1 MVQKAMGTT
10 LSCLHNNEQTLIGAL
25 RSVSEI
31 RAESEKVDVT
41 ALDAPGGFR
50 TYAQGLKSMGE
61 VTLEGFHDNAQHG
74 QQKLRTLF
82 DSGEQALFSVTFPD
96 GLTLSFSAFVKSY
109 GFSNVE
115 VEGVVHFTAV
125 LCLSGAVDVK

>member
-61 VTLEGFHDNAQHG
+61 VTLEGFHDNAQPG

-82 DSGEQALFSVTFPD
+82 DSGEQALFTITFPD
-96 GLTLSFSAFVKSY
+96 GLQVAFSAFVKSY
-109 GFSNVE
+109 GFSNVD

-125 LCLSGAVDVK
+125 LCLSGPVDVK

>member
-61 VTLEGFHDNAQHG
+61 VTLEGFHDKNQPG
-74 QQKLRTLF
+74 QQKLRSLF
-82 DSGEQALFSVTFPD
+82 DSGDEAAFTVTFPD
-96 GLTLSFSAFVKSY
+96 GLKVSFSAFVKSY
-109 GFSNVE
+109 GFSNVD

-125 LCLSGAVDVK
+125 LCLSGAVDVA

>member
-10 LSCLHNNEQTLIGAL
+10 LSCLHKNEQTLIGAL

-41 ALDAPGGFR
+41 PLDAPGGFR

-61 VTLEGFHDNAQHG
+61 VTLEGFHDKTQPG
-74 QQKLRTLF
+74 QQKLRSLF
-82 DSGEQALFSVTFPD
+82 DSGEQAVFTVAFPD
-96 GLTLSFSAFVKSY
+96 GLQVSFSAFVKSY

-125 LCLSGAVDVK
+125 LCLSGAVEVQ